1 MKKSLFSGRIM
12 GLAIGGLLLTGVLF
26 SACDKDDDDDP
37 VEIKASGLLAANLAP
52 DLAAGMFLSGNN
64 LTPGPL
70 YYTNYTGGYLAIY
83 SGSRTLETFDYNN
96 TANPVASTSYDFKDG
111 QYYSAFVVGANDNY
125 RNVIVQDNFDSLPGA
140 SGKAYIRY
148 VNAIP
153 DSSTSMIAISDNGE
167 SINSNAGFAAVSGF
181 SAVNAGDVTISVK
194 NGGNISTDRTI
205 NLDERGAYTVLL
217 VGMPGSTNAD
227 SVQIRYIYHGMLDE
241 QADKIETAQYKISS

>member
-1 MKKSLFSGRIM
+1 MKKSLFSRRIM

-26 SACDKDDDDDP
+26 SACDKDDDDP

-83 SGSRTLETFDYNN
+83 SGNRTLATFDYNN
-96 TANPVASTSYDFKDG
+96 TTNPVASGNYDFKDG
-111 QYYSAFVVGANDNY
+111 QYYSAFVIGANDNY
-125 RNVIVQDNFDSLPGA
+125 RNVIVHDNFESLPGA

-153 DSSTSMIAISDNGE
+153 DSSTSMISISDNGE
-167 SINSNAGFAAVSGF
+167 SMNSNAGFAVVSRF
-181 SAVNAGDVTISVK
+181 SEVNAGDVTISVK
-194 NGGNISTDRTI
+194 NGSNIDTDRTI

-241 QADKIETAQYKISS
+241 QTDKIETAQYKISS